1 MINQTFEIIS
11 NNCWGAEVY
20 KDIGLSYNTP
30 FIGLF
35 IPSSCFVKLASRP
48 QYWLQQPLHYVET
61 SQYPYWNHFRL
72 REKNYPLAL
81 LGNEVEIHF
90 LHYQSQE
97 EASQKWQRRLKRM
110 SFKPENLYIKF
121 CDRDLLNPND
131 VHLFEKIPLPHK
143 VFFSAK
149 PYPGIKSNVWLREF
163 ADVEQVMDGKALYP
177 VSQYYFDA
185 KRWVQGKNPTPY
197 LYTRALLEV
206 RLIKKY
212 IKIWA

>member
-1 MINQTFEIIS
+1 MHQNFEIIA

-20 KDIGLSYNTP
+20 KDLGLAYNTP

-35 IPSSCFVKLASRP
+35 VPSSCFVKLAARP
-48 QYWLQQPLHYVET
+48 QYWLQQPLSFMEI
-61 SQYPYWNHFRL
+61 SQYAYWNHFRL

-97 EASQKWQRRLKRM
+97 EASQKWQRRLQRM

-121 CDRDLLNPND
+121 CDRDLLNQD
-131 VHLFEKIPLPHK
+131 DIQLFEKSSLPHK

-149 PYPGIKSNVWLREF
+149 PYPGITSNVWLREF
-163 ADVEQVMDGKALYP
+163 AGDEQVMDGKALYS

-185 KRWVQGKNPTPY
+185 KKWVQGKNPTPS
-197 LYTRALLEV
+197 LYKRTLLEI
-206 RLIKKY
+206 RLLKNI
-212 IKIWA
+212 